1 MVGLFDRLLLVGL
14 SFYTLAYINV
24 AKYSV
29 LNEKRRRI
37 VYYDT
42 PSSFFKQKPL
52 YKRFYYNKN
61 NERRTLWKD
70 LKI

>member
-1 MVGLFDRLLLVGL
+1 MTVKVTGTVSTVPFFSFFMLKFQIIKQKRHTHLLLNKK
-14 SFYTLAYINV
+14 TH
-24 AKYSV
+24 
-29 LNEKRRRI
+29 
-37 VYYDT
+37 
-42 PSSFFKQKPL
+42 

>member
-1 MVGLFDRLLLVGL
+1 MRFILIILMTATML
-14 SFYTLAYINV
+14 SCKAGTVDCSGFT
-24 AKYSV
+24 
-29 LNEKRRRI
+29 
-37 VYYDT
+37 
-42 PSSFFKQKPL
+42 FKQKAP

>member
-1 MVGLFDRLLLVGL
+1 MRCVNLQGTCITTHLL
-14 SFYTLAYINV
+14 T
-24 AKYSV
+24 
-29 LNEKRRRI
+29 
-37 VYYDT
+37 
-42 PSSFFKQKPL
+42 FKQKAP

>member
-1 MVGLFDRLLLVGL
+1 MIVHQP
-14 SFYTLAYINV
+14 YICK
-24 AKYSV
+24 AGT
-29 LNEKRRRI
+29 
-37 VYYDT
+37 VYCSGFT
-42 PSSFFKQKPL
+42 FKQKAP